1 MIKTVCD
8 YAHKKMS
15 NFSIGNYSRT
25 GLMPLA
31 AIVAMQRL
39 MLLPRQSLLFLPIL
53 LSGCVSVPVS
63 TEDQQFNF
71 SVQGKLLVFHEQEKT
86 SLRFFWRQAEDAYR
100 IDVWGNF
107 GQGRLQLRGD
117 TEEMMVLRGD
127 DIVAIGKPEEVM
139 RKQLGWGLPVAAIPH
154 WLFGRPL
161 PNSGYEAGTD
171 SAANWQS
178 QFVQLGWA
186 VLAQFKP
193 YPGEQGALPIIEPV
207 QLTLERGST
216 RAKVLV
222 SKFRRNGR

>member
-1 MIKTVCD
+1 
-8 YAHKKMS
+8 
-15 NFSIGNYSRT
+15 
-25 GLMPLA
+25 MPLA
-31 AIVAMQRL
+31 AIGAMQRL

-63 TEDQQFNF
+63 TEDQQLDF

>member
-1 MIKTVCD
+1 
-8 YAHKKMS
+8 
-15 NFSIGNYSRT
+15 
-25 GLMPLA
+25 MPLA
-31 AIVAMQRL
+31 AIVAVRRL
-39 MLLPRQSLLFLPIL
+39 ILLPRRVLLFLPIL

-63 TEDQQFNF
+63 TEDQQLDF
-71 SVQGKLLVFHEQEKT
+71 SVQGKLMVFHEKQKT

-117 TEEMMVLRGD
+117 TDEMVVLRGD
-127 DIVAIGKPEEVM
+127 DIIAIGKPQEVM
-139 RKQLGWGLPVAAIPH
+139 RKQLGWGLPVTAIPH

-161 PNSGYEAGTD
+161 PNSGHEVGAD

-186 VLAQFKP
+186 VFAQFKS
-193 YPGEQGALPIIEPV
+193 YPGAQGTLPIIEPI
-207 QLTLERGST
+207 QLTLERGNT
-216 RAKVLV
+216 RAKLLV

>member
-1 MIKTVCD
+1 
-8 YAHKKMS
+8 
-15 NFSIGNYSRT
+15 
-25 GLMPLA
+25 MPLA